1 MKLKVIGA
9 GFGRT
14 GTDSMRVALNT
25 LGFGPTHHM
34 FELSDKPHLYKRWID
49 LAHGGLADWNSLFE
63 GYSSCVDWPSAFYWR
78 ELIDIYP
85 SARVVLTWR
94 SPESWWK
101 SFENTILQVMK
112 EPKEKHP
119 LTHFLA
125 DHVFDGKPNDRD
137 HAIDVYTRHIDK
149 VIATVSKDRLLIHK
163 LGDGWE
169 TLCAH
174 LNVPVPEENYPNQ
187 NATNDFLVK

>member
-1 MKLKVIGA
+1 MRLKVIGA

-14 GTDSMRVALNT
+14 GTDSMRVALNI

-34 FELSDKPHLYKRWID
+34 FELSDNPDLYKRWIN
-49 LAHGGLADWNSLFE
+49 LAHGAKADWNSLFE
-63 GYSSCVDWPSAFYWR
+63 GYSSCIDWPSAFYWR
-78 ELIDIYP
+78 GLIDIYP
-85 SARVVLTWR
+85 DARVLLTWR

-119 LTHFLA
+119 LAHFIT

-137 HAIDVYTRHIDK
+137 HAIVVYNRHIDE

-174 LNVPVPEENYPNQ
+174 LDVPVPEENYPNQ
-187 NATNDFLVK
+187 NATNDFLAK

>member
-1 MKLKVIGA
+1 MRLKVIGA

-14 GTDSMRVALNT
+14 GTDSMRVALNI

-34 FELSDKPHLYKRWID
+34 FELSDKPDLYKRWIN
-49 LAHGGLADWNSLFE
+49 LAHGAKADWNSLFE
-63 GYSSCVDWPSAFYWR
+63 GYSSCIDWPSAFYWR

-85 SARVVLTWR
+85 DARVLLTWR

-119 LTHFLA
+119 LAHFIA

-137 HAIDVYTRHIDK
+137 HAIVVYNRHIDE

-174 LNVPVPEENYPNQ
+174 LDVPVPEENYPNQ
-187 NATNDFLVK
+187 NATNDFLAK